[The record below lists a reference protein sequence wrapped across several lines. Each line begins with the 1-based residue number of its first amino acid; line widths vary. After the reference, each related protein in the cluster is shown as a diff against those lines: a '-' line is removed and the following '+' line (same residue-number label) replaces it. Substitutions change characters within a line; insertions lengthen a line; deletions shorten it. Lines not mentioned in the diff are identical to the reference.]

1 MGTRFWIFLGSALV
15 FLAPALAGAAVV
27 ETGGKIEAVTVFT
40 DRAEVT
46 RTLRVSL
53 PAGESTVQVPGL
65 PAGLIEQSLRVR
77 GLGDGDFLIGSV
89 RSKKQFAEQVVQ
101 DKERRLNEEIE
112 ALQDRR
118 RALVDRIA
126 AFKVQLDFIAKIG
139 KEAPRTAHEEL
150 IRGEMKPEAWQKAWA
165 LLGSGAAEA
174 LEGIRLAEVEQRDL
188 DAKIERKQRELSQVR
203 TGQRATVTASVNLE
217 ADEPGE
223 LRLALS
229 YQLPGASWQPLYD
242 ARLDSEAGT
251 VGLTQYG
258 QVRQRSGED
267 WRGVTL
273 TLSTARPAVSARMPD
288 LGTWFVDFIQVYPVG
303 GEGFGDAEGVSGL
316 VREDALEAPARKA
329 EAEAPEDAAE
339 ESRLQVAEL
348 RSAEFAAEYVIP
360 GLAEVPSD
368 NAPHKFAIRET
379 TLEAGLAVRVVP
391 KVAAQG
397 YITAE
402 VEHPGED
409 PLLPGAVNV
418 FRDGAFVGTGD
429 LPLLRPGEAHRLSFG
444 VDEKVRVDYRLVE
457 GERSREGL
465 IKKARRSERRYRT
478 EIANHHARPI
488 EITVLDN
495 LPVPRDERIKV
506 ELLDDSTPPS
516 ETDFEERKGVLAWT
530 SSYAPAEKREILFG
544 YAVTYPEGES
554 LPGF

>member
-1 MGTRFWIFLGSALV
+1 MGTRFWIFLSSIFL
-15 FLAPALAGAAVV
+15 FLAPAVAAAAVV
-27 ETGGKIEAVTVFT
+27 ETAGRIEAVTVFP

-46 RTLRVSL
+46 RTLQVSL
-53 PAGESTVQVPGL
+53 PAGESTVHVPGL
-65 PAGLIEQSLRVR
+65 PAGLIEQSLRVS
-77 GLGDGDFLIGSV
+77 GLGDGDFQIGSV

-101 DKERRLNEEIE
+101 DKERRLNDEIE

-126 AFKVQLDFIAKIG
+126 AFRVQLDFIAKIG

-150 IRGEMKPEAWQKAWA
+150 VRGEMKPEAWQKAWA
-165 LLGSGAAEA
+165 LLGSGVAEA

-217 ADEPGE
+217 VGQPGE

-229 YQLPGASWQPLYD
+229 YQLPGASWHPLYD
-242 ARLDSEAGT
+242 ARLDSEAGA
-251 VGLTQYG
+251 VGLTQFG
-258 QVRQRSGED
+258 QVRQRTGED

-273 TLSTARPAVSARMPD
+273 TLSTARPAVSAQMPD
-288 LGTWFVDFIQVYPVG
+288 LGTWFVDFMQVYPVG
-303 GEGFGDAEGVSGL
+303 GEGFGDATGVSGL

-329 EAEAPEDAAE
+329 EAEVPED
-339 ESRLQVAEL
+339 SRLQVAEL

-368 NAPHKFAIRET
+368 HAPHKFAIRET

-409 PLLPGAVNV
+409 PLLPGTVNL
-418 FRDGAFVGTGD
+418 FRDGAFVGTGA
-429 LPLLRPGEAHRLSFG
+429 LPLLRPGEEHRFSFG
-444 VDEKVRVDYRLVE
+444 VDDKVRVDYRLVE

-465 IKKARRSERRYRT
+465 INKARRSERRYRT

-506 ELLDDSTPPS
+506 ELLDDTTPPS
-516 ETDFEERKGVLAWT
+516 ERDFEEHKGVLAWSGT
-530 SSYAPAEKREILFG
+530 YDPAEEREILFG